1 MFCFVIVDSQVV
13 EPEVIDPVDDDDDHH
28 HHHHYKPSGRQQMSS
43 AVLRYLS
50 FISHRSFNSF
60 IVIA

>member
-13 EPEVIDPVDDDDDHH
+13 EPEVIDPVDDDDHH
-28 HHHHYKPSGRQQMSS
+28 HHHKPSVRQQMSS